1 LVIGT
6 GAPRARRPLD
16 AVDRRNVAEEI
27 ESLEREQFNK
37 LESALR
43 LLMLH
48 RLKWDQQP
56 VLRSRRW
63 VLSIEAQR
71 LELEEVMADNPGLKP
86 CIPEAV
92 ARGYRKA
99 RLAAAK
105 EPGIDEELL
114 PETCPHDWND
124 LTSRVVS
131 L

>member
-48 RLKWDQQP
+48 MLKWDHQP

-71 LELEEVMADNPGLKP
+71 LELEEVIADNPGLKP
-86 CIPEAV
+86 CIP
-92 ARGYRKA
+92 RSHCA
-99 RLAAAK
+99 RLSQ
-105 EPGIDEELL
+105 GL
-114 PETCPHDWND
+114 PRGRQRTRNRRGTIARDVPP
-124 LTSRVVS
+124 
-131 L
+131 